1 MRWSAA
7 PDGGRPKLDAMAGKL
22 RKATLAIPLA
32 RLLAAAQILMMARQ
46 HWHRL
51 EPDERRR
58 FIALVRQGH
67 GRRRNLSLADRA
79 ELTRLIV
86 KADPRLFAGLVAQR
100 FSPVPLPRRVVRGK
114 RP

>member
-1 MRWSAA
+1 MANKLMSAA
-7 PDGGRPKLDAMAGKL
+7 RAVPM
-22 RKATLAIPLA
+22 A
-32 RLLAAAQILMMARQ
+32 RLLAAAQVLMLANR

-58 FIALVRQGH
+58 LLVLIRR
-67 GRRRNLSLADRA
+67 GRLVGRNLSVAERLELA
-79 ELTRLIV
+79 RLIA

-114 RP
+114 R